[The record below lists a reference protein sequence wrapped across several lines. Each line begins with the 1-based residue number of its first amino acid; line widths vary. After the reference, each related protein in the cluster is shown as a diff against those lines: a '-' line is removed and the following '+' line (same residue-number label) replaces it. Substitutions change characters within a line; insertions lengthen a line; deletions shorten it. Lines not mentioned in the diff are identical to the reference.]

1 MAAQKMFLFFPLTRC
16 WLKFWEEGLVEIR
29 MLNGN
34 NVLLLTKCEVWERG
48 GIFNQICD
56 QQRNGASFL
65 WFHSLYQA
73 AVERIFLSF
82 LELQSTLES
91 LLVFLVLC
99 VCVKPFLVF
108 RLISDQLQMLCAYQD
123 QFGYGQRC
131 FLQAH
136 PKHIKGRGKVCVY
149 GGRV

>member
-99 VCVKPFLVF
+99 VCETVPCLQVNF
-108 RLISDQLQMLCAYQD
+108 RLAANALWISRSVWLWLEVLPL
-123 QFGYGQRC
+123 GSPK
-131 FLQAH
+131 AH
-136 PKHIKGRGKVCVY
+136 
-149 GGRV
+149 